1 MLSLVQGAPLK
12 PVRSP
17 ATQTPGRDEALLG
30 QVARGD
36 RGAFETL
43 YYAYHPR
50 LARFLGR
57 VTWRADLVDEV
68 INDTLW
74 IVWRKAGEFRGAST
88 PSTWIFGIAYRCALK
103 ALRRRG
109 MSDAPLADAEAVAE
123 LPLEEQERRDWI
135 LSGMRHL
142 PLEQRTTLQLAY
154 YLGHSLE
161 EIAQIMDC
169 PVSTVKARMFH
180 ARVKLRNVLP
190 KLGGLPDTPRR
201 TDAGST

>member
-1 MLSLVQGAPLK
+1 MLSLIKGAPLK
-12 PVRSP
+12 GSMPVRS
-17 ATQTPGRDEALLG
+17 AETQTQERDVALL
-30 QVARGD
+30 QRVAGGD
-36 RGAFETL
+36 RAAFEAV

-74 IVWRKAGEFRGAST
+74 IVWQKAGEFRGASA
-88 PSTWIFGIAYRCALK
+88 PSTWILGIAYRCALK
-103 ALRRRG
+103 ALRRLG
-109 MSDAPLADAEAVAE
+109 AAGEPLAEADGVAE
-123 LPLEEQERRDWI
+123 LPQEDQEQRDWI
-135 LSGMRHL
+135 ASGLRHL
-142 PLEQRTTLQLAY
+142 PLEQRTTLELAY

-169 PVSTVKARMFH
+169 PVTTVKARMFH

-190 KLGGLPDTPRR
+190 KLGGLEKS
-201 TDAGST
+201 A